1 MHDGPGGASRR
12 QGDGSFVS
20 LYDSRACRNFRT
32 ARSAPRRLGGFN
44 VLLAVETRDARSV
57 QVSFDDYRMNVALA
71 AHGRCVAKKFRNRA
85 NRRFD
90 VRLCLFLRL
99 ELFLFT
105 KRDCRQYRAT
115 PGAEI
120 FCGKIFTCD
129 LAQDSRS
136 HLAR

>member
-1 MHDGPGGASRR
+1 MR
-12 QGDGSFVS
+12 V
-20 LYDSRACRNFRT
+20 
-32 ARSAPRRLGGFN
+32 
-44 VLLAVETRDARSV
+44 AVETRDARSF
-57 QVSFDDYRMNVALA
+57 QVSFHDYRMNVALA
-71 AHGRCVAKKFRNRA
+71 ANRRRVAKKFRDRA

-120 FCGKIFTCD
+120 FCGKIFTGD
-129 LAQDSRS
+129 LA
-136 HLAR
+136 